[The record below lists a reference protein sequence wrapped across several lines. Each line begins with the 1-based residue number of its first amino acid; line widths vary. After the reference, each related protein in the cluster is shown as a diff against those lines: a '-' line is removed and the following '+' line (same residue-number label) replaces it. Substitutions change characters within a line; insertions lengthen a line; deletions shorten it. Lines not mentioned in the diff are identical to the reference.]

1 MSTFPRPVLDAFP
14 EHRERLSE
22 LIDSDE
28 GFAELCDHFDEV
40 VAAHSRAATSDQASQ
55 HSHASEY
62 HSLRLELETEILQMV
77 DCRARHLPSPDVRT
91 YPDALKPRYSVP
103 DCDT

>member
-1 MSTFPRPVLDAFP
+1 MSTSPRPVLDAFP
-14 EHRERLSE
+14 EHRDRLGL

-40 VAAHSRAATSDQASQ
+40 VAAHGRAVESDHAGH

-62 HSLRLELETEILQMV
+62 HALRLELEFEILQIV
-77 DCRARHLPSPDVRT
+77 DSNP
-91 YPDALKPRYSVP
+91 
-103 DCDT
+103 

>member
-1 MSTFPRPVLDAFP
+1 VVL
-14 EHRERLSE
+14 

-40 VAAHSRAATSDQASQ
+40 VAAHSRAVGSGEANQ

-62 HSLRLELETEILQMV
+62 HALRLELESEILHIV
-77 DCRARHLPSPDVRT
+77 DRQP
-91 YPDALKPRYSVP
+91 
-103 DCDT
+103 